1 MAILPIRDLGSAGTV
16 TDVSPYNLPLNAF
29 SRSVNIRFD
38 EGKARRSPIFRTML
52 PNLTFTPRF
61 CFGIVPST
69 GFDTVVV
76 ASDDYQLHEYVTGSM
91 NDRSGTI
98 SSNVDPR
105 PFTSTQLANVA
116 YVNRPDKVPSFRG
129 PGGTNF
135 AALNNWPSNYRCV
148 SLRSFGDVLIALNT
162 TEGATSYPTRVR
174 FSDITL
180 SNTVP
185 TTWDESDTTA
195 SAGFNDLVQM
205 DTPIVDGGTLGSNFI
220 IYSSTQVWLMEFTGG
235 TFLYNFRKL
244 YTDCGMINQNCY
256 TEVDGKHF
264 VFGPRDIY
272 VHDATSK
279 QSICDERVKQFIYQG
294 LNASKADRC
303 FVHHS
308 SELNLIYFCYVSG
321 DELVGFPNTDRCNRA
336 AVYNYKNNTWSF
348 ADLPDVA
355 AASLANVNTV
365 ETYGTASG
373 LTYNT
378 VGGSY
383 YDQEDSFA
391 RHSVF
396 VGPSSS
402 ANGITSNKLYV
413 MDLSDDGQ
421 VSFSYD
427 TEANK
432 PAILERVGIDLDE
445 AQNELRGYKN
455 ISRIY
460 PQAMTKNTDDTTL
473 SFQFGA
479 ADVPNGTPNYDNA
492 VTFDLNLDYKID
504 TRAAGRYLSYKIT
517 VADQKDF
524 EFSGFDLE
532 VTATGRR

>member
-61 CFGIVPST
+61 CFGIVPAT
-69 GFDTVVV
+69 GFDTIVV
-76 ASDDYQLHEYVTGSM
+76 ASDDYQLHEYVSGSM

-105 PFTSTQLANVA
+105 SFTSTQLANVA

-135 AALNNWPSNYRCV
+135 AALNNWPSNYRCE

-162 TEGATSYPTRVR
+162 TEGATAYPTRVR

-336 AVYNYKNNTWSF
+336 AVFNYKNNTWSF

-402 ANGITSNKLYV
+402 ANGITSNKIYV

-460 PQAMTKNTDDTTL
+460 PQAMTKNTDNTTL

>member
-38 EGKARRSPIFRTML
+38 EGKARRSPIFRSML
-52 PNLTFTPRF
+52 PNLAFTPRF

-76 ASDDYQLHEYVTGSM
+76 ASDDYQLHEYVSGSM
-91 NDRSGTI
+91 NNRSGTI

-135 AALNNWPSNYRCV
+135 AALNNWPSNYRCE

-162 TEGATSYPTRVR
+162 SEGATSYPTRVR

-244 YTDCGMINQNCY
+244 YTDCGMINQNCF

-355 AASLANVNTV
+355 SASLANVNTV

-402 ANGITSNKLYV
+402 ANGITSNKIYV
-413 MDLSDDGQ
+413 MDLADNGQ

-432 PAILERVGIDLDE
+432 PAMLERVGIDLDE

>member
-76 ASDDYQLHEYVTGSM
+76 ASDDYQLHEYVSGGM
-91 NDRSGTI
+91 NNRSGSI

-135 AALNNWPSNYRCV
+135 AALNNWPSTYRCEA
-148 SLRSFGDVLIALNT
+148 LRSFGDVLIALNT

-185 TTWDESDTTA
+185 STWDESDTTA

-244 YTDCGMINQNCY
+244 YTDCGLINQNCY

-294 LNASKADRC
+294 LNVSKADRC

-308 SELNLIYFCYVSG
+308 SDLNLIYFCYVSG

-355 AASLANVNTV
+355 SASLANVNTV

-402 ANGITSNKLYV
+402 ANGITSNKIYV
-413 MDLSDDGQ
+413 MDLADDGQ
-421 VSFSYD
+421 VTFSYD

-432 PAILERVGIDLDE
+432 PAVLERVGIDLDE

-479 ADVPNGTPNYDNA
+479 ADVPNETPNYDNA

-517 VADQKDF
+517 VVDQKDF

>member
-1 MAILPIRDLGSAGTV
+1 MAILPIRDLGSTGTV

-38 EGKARRSPIFRTML
+38 EGKARRSPIFRSML

-76 ASDDYQLHEYVTGSM
+76 ASDDYQLHEYVSGSM
-91 NDRSGTI
+91 NNRSGTI

-135 AALNNWPSNYRCV
+135 AALNNWPSNYRCE

-162 TEGATSYPTRVR
+162 SEGATSYPTRVR

-244 YTDCGMINQNCY
+244 YTDCGMINQNCF

-402 ANGITSNKLYV
+402 ANGITSNKIYV
-413 MDLSDDGQ
+413 MDLADDGQ

-432 PAILERVGIDLDE
+432 PAMLERVGIDLDE

>member
-38 EGKARRSPIFRTML
+38 EGKARRSPIFRSML
-52 PNLTFTPRF
+52 PNLAFTPRF

-76 ASDDYQLHEYVTGSM
+76 ASDDYQLHEYVSGSM
-91 NDRSGTI
+91 NNRSGTI

-135 AALNNWPSNYRCV
+135 AALNNWPSNYRCE

-244 YTDCGMINQNCY
+244 YTDCGMINQNCF

-355 AASLANVNTV
+355 SASLANVNTV

-402 ANGITSNKLYV
+402 ANGITSNKIYV
-413 MDLSDDGQ
+413 MDLADNGQ

-432 PAILERVGIDLDE
+432 PAMLERVGIDLDE

>member
-185 TTWDESDTTA
+185 STWDESDTTA

-517 VADQKDF
+517 VSDQKDF

>member
-52 PNLTFTPRF
+52 PNLAFTPRF

-69 GFDTVVV
+69 GFDTIVV
-76 ASDDYQLHEYVTGSM
+76 ASDDYQLHEYVSGSM
-91 NDRSGTI
+91 NNRSGSI

-162 TEGATSYPTRVR
+162 TEGATSFPTRVR

-244 YTDCGMINQNCY
+244 YTDCGMINQNCFA
-256 TEVDGKHF
+256 EVDGKHF

-402 ANGITSNKLYV
+402 ANGITSNKIYV
-413 MDLSDDGQ
+413 MDLADDGQ

-432 PAILERVGIDLDE
+432 PAMLERVGIDLDE

>member
-52 PNLTFTPRF
+52 PNLAFTPRF

-69 GFDTVVV
+69 GFDTIVV
-76 ASDDYQLHEYVTGSM
+76 ASDDYQLHEYVSGSM
-91 NDRSGTI
+91 NNRSGSI

-162 TEGATSYPTRVR
+162 TEGATSFPTRVR

-244 YTDCGMINQNCY
+244 YTDCGMINQNCFA
-256 TEVDGKHF
+256 EVDGKHF

-402 ANGITSNKLYV
+402 ANGITSNKIYV
-413 MDLSDDGQ
+413 MDLADDGQ

-432 PAILERVGIDLDE
+432 PAMLERVGIDLDE

-460 PQAMTKNTDDTTL
+460 PQAMTKNTDNTTL

-492 VTFDLNLDYKID
+492 VTFDLTLDYKID

>member
-1 MAILPIRDLGSAGTV
+1 MAILPIRDLGSTGTV

-38 EGKARRSPIFRTML
+38 EGKARRSPIFRSML

-76 ASDDYQLHEYVTGSM
+76 ASDDYQLHEYVSGSM
-91 NDRSGTI
+91 NNRSGTI

-135 AALNNWPSNYRCV
+135 AALNNWPSNYRCE

-162 TEGATSYPTRVR
+162 SEGATSYPTRVR

-244 YTDCGMINQNCY
+244 YTDCGMINQNCF

-402 ANGITSNKLYV
+402 ANGITSNKIYV
-413 MDLSDDGQ
+413 MDLADDGQ

-432 PAILERVGIDLDE
+432 PAMLERVGIDLDE

-473 SFQFGA
+473 LFQFGA

>member
-52 PNLTFTPRF
+52 PNLAFTPRF

-76 ASDDYQLHEYVTGSM
+76 ASDDYQLHEYVSGSM
-91 NDRSGTI
+91 NNRSGSI

-105 PFTSTQLANVA
+105 PFTSTQLANVS

-162 TEGATSYPTRVR
+162 TEGPTSFPTRVR

-185 TTWDESDTTA
+185 STWDESDTTA

-244 YTDCGMINQNCY
+244 YTDCGLINQNCY

-294 LNASKADRC
+294 LNVSKSDRC

-308 SELNLIYFCYVSG
+308 SDLNLIYFCYVSG

-348 ADLPDVA
+348 ADLPDAA

-402 ANGITSNKLYV
+402 ANGITSNKIYV
-413 MDLSDDGQ
+413 MDLADDGQ

-432 PAILERVGIDLDE
+432 PAMLERVGIDLDE

-460 PQAMTKNTDDTTL
+460 PQAMTKNTDNTTL

-479 ADVPNGTPNYDNA
+479 ADVPNETPNYDNA

-517 VADQKDF
+517 VVDQKDF

>member
-52 PNLTFTPRF
+52 PNLAFTPRF

-76 ASDDYQLHEYVTGSM
+76 ASDDYQLHEYVSGSM

>member
-52 PNLTFTPRF
+52 PNLAFTPRF

-69 GFDTVVV
+69 GFDTIVV

-91 NDRSGTI
+91 NDRSGSI

-162 TEGATSYPTRVR
+162 TEGATSFPTRVR

-244 YTDCGMINQNCY
+244 YTDCGMINQNCFA
-256 TEVDGKHF
+256 EVDGKHF

-402 ANGITSNKLYV
+402 ANGITSNKIYV
-413 MDLSDDGQ
+413 MDLADDGQ

-432 PAILERVGIDLDE
+432 PAMLERVGIDLDE